1 MRGMVSRRDICSTL
15 LAWSVLATCR
25 KSAHSSLLALL
36 TERSYHSARDRL
48 GCTVPDLRRVES
60 TFVVNYDSS
69 DGQISCSHDGSL
81 EHNEGAPLAETH
93 ALADFSSSATDWS
106 DMVELGIGFG
116 ASAPMADND
125 FLAGTMDAM
134 ETGASCLPGASSD
147 HMHESQSG
155 SLGGETC
162 YGIQPSHCDQS
173 LSTTDY
179 SSLTG
184 SFKDA
189 ERWQGLQSLGI
200 ELYPA
205 VQGAF

>member
-36 TERSYHSARDRL
+36 TDRSYHSARDRL
-48 GCTVPDLRRVES
+48 GFTVPDLQRVES
-60 TFVVNYDSS
+60 TFAVNHDPS

-81 EHNEGAPLAETH
+81 EHNGGAPLVETH
-93 ALADFSSSATDWS
+93 ALADLSSSATDWS

-125 FLAGTMDAM
+125 FLDGTMDAM

-147 HMHESQSG
+147 HLHGSQSG

-162 YGIQPSHCDQS
+162 YGTQPSHCDQS

-179 SSLTG
+179 SSLLE
-184 SFKDA
+184 SFKNA

>member
-1 MRGMVSRRDICSTL
+1 M
-15 LAWSVLATCR
+15 
-25 KSAHSSLLALL
+25 
-36 TERSYHSARDRL
+36 
-48 GCTVPDLRRVES
+48 PDLQRVES
-60 TFVVNYDSS
+60 TSVVNYDPS

-81 EHNEGAPLAETH
+81 EHNEIAPSVETH
-93 ALADFSSSATDWS
+93 ALADLSNSATDWS

-116 ASAPMADND
+116 APAPMADND
-125 FLAGTMDAM
+125 FLDGTMDAM

-147 HMHESQSG
+147 HMHGSQSG
-155 SLGGETC
+155 LLGEETC

-179 SSLTG
+179 SSLIE
-184 SFKDA
+184 SFKNA

>member
-25 KSAHSSLLALL
+25 ESAHSSLLALL
-36 TERSYHSARDRL
+36 TERSYHSAKDRL
-48 GCTVPDLRRVES
+48 GCTVPDLQRVES
-60 TFVVNYDSS
+60 TFVDNYNPS

-93 ALADFSSSATDWS
+93 ASADLSSSATDWS
-106 DMVELGIGFG
+106 DMVELGICFG

-125 FLAGTMDAM
+125 FLDGTMDAM
-134 ETGASCLPGASSD
+134 ETGASCLPGTSSD
-147 HMHESQSG
+147 HLHGSQSG

-179 SSLTG
+179 SSLIE
-184 SFKDA
+184 SFKNA

>member
-1 MRGMVSRRDICSTL
+1 MVSRRDICSTL

-25 KSAHSSLLALL
+25 KSADSSLLALL

-48 GCTVPDLRRVES
+48 GCTVPDLQHVES
-60 TFVVNYDSS
+60 TFVVNYDPS
-69 DGQISCSHDGSL
+69 DRQTSCSHDGSL

-93 ALADFSSSATDWS
+93 AFANFSSSATDWS

-116 ASAPMADND
+116 ASAPVADND

-134 ETGASCLPGASSD
+134 ETGASCFPGASND
-147 HMHESQSG
+147 HMHGSQSG
-155 SLGGETC
+155 PLGGETC
-162 YGIQPSHCDQS
+162 YGIQQSHCDQS

-179 SSLTG
+179 SSLIG
-184 SFKDA
+184 SFKNA
-189 ERWQGLQSLGI
+189 EKWQGLQSLGI

>member
-1 MRGMVSRRDICSTL
+1 M
-15 LAWSVLATCR
+15 
-25 KSAHSSLLALL
+25 
-36 TERSYHSARDRL
+36 
-48 GCTVPDLRRVES
+48 PDLQRVES
-60 TFVVNYDSS
+60 TFVVNHDAS
-69 DGQISCSHDGSL
+69 DGQSSCAHDDSL
-81 EHNEGAPLAETH
+81 EHNEVAPLAETH
-93 ALADFSSSATDWS
+93 ALADFPCSATDWS

-116 ASAPMADND
+116 APAPMADND
-125 FLAGTMDAM
+125 FLDGTMDAM

-147 HMHESQSG
+147 HMHGSQSG
-155 SLGGETC
+155 PLGGEIC

-179 SSLTG
+179 SSLIE
-184 SFKDA
+184 SFKNA